1 MIPNNNLSLKICCKS
16 IINMTFLLYIYIYI
30 YILLYTYLVVYYIAT
45 LKKKKKSSICD
56 YYTEILRKI

>member
-45 LKKKKKSSICD
+45 LKKK
-56 YYTEILRKI
+56 